1 MQLKL
6 VSTVS
11 YVCASRASGD
21 HSPANLDNIFA
32 LSPITR
38 QRCTESSVNIFA
50 LSSKTRRLHKV
61 LREAVCIK
69 YSDNMFTLSP
79 STRRLH
85 KIFGQPLCEEMVI
98 ELPTCVCFC
107 TVVAEC

>member
-38 QRCTESSVNIFA
+38 QRCTESSDNMFA
-50 LSSKTRRLHKV
+50 LSPTTRRLHRV
-61 LREAVCIK
+61 LREVGCAKLFVV
-69 YSDNMFTLSP
+69 MFALGPT
-79 STRRLH
+79 TMRLRSVFRQH
-85 KIFGQPLCEEMVI
+85 VYI
-98 ELPTCVCFC
+98 ESYDKAFAQSLPATYLH
-107 TVVAEC
+107 